1 MDPKVKG
8 VIAAIPETAWTPI
21 RYPRAIWDDQL
32 RRWVSDAQVAEM
44 KYTVFTSKG
53 KAITARLIVRRVKD
67 LNRTATPGQGELFP
81 A

>member
-44 KYTVFTSKG
+44 KYTVFTSK
-53 KAITARLIVRRVKD
+53 RERRS
-67 LNRTATPGQGELFP
+67 RPG
-81 A
+81 